1 MIQRLRR
8 RAILLL
14 ALVLIGGAYTVYAD
28 QRTRTPEAALMQI
41 LHAVRTEDRQLFD
54 TYVDEDAVL
63 TSLHTDVSTLLVD
76 NIDALHARHPA
87 DWFFRHDSA
96 FMKNYM
102 EQHRTEHLDAARAA
116 LDFYFDT
123 QRVPV
128 TKTDGNARW
137 GSDEV
142 HAFVAHYTASL
153 ESPVITGDRAMVNV
167 IVRGDD
173 TDYGR
178 LLPEGSVT
186 MELAQQT
193 DGRWKLVGV
202 HTDTARTNGFYA
214 LIDAAERY
222 WEFQGWD

>member
-14 ALVLIGGAYTVYAD
+14 SLVLIGGAYTVYAD

-76 NIDALHARHPA
+76 DIDALHARHPA

-137 GSDEV
+137 GSDEMR
-142 HAFVAHYTASL
+142 AFAAHYTADM
-153 ESPVITGDRAMVNV
+153 EPAVIAGDRASVLCRV
-167 IVRGDD
+167 YGDD

-178 LLPEGSVT
+178 LLSEGFVT
-186 MELAQQT
+186 AELVRREN
-193 DGRWKLVGV
+193 GRWKLVRIR
-202 HTDTARTNGFYA
+202 TDPARANGFYA
-214 LIDAAERY
+214 FIDAAERY
-222 WEFQGWD
+222 WELQGWD